1 MQSTQWHYYLYR
13 AILKKRRSE
22 DFKAIRF
29 SCPPGGRN
37 KFRYVYKFRKT
48 THRQLL
54 LAEGQKNPKVID
66 YLKAENAYTDS
77 LMASTETLRQT
88 IYNEI
93 VGRIKEDDETYPS
106 FSDGYYYYSR
116 TEKGKQYRTY
126 CRRKGTMEAPEEI
139 IFDVNRM
146 AEGKPAFIFAGY
158 SISPDNSK
166 AAYFSMKQV
175 RMPSS

>member
-1 MQSTQWHYYLYR
+1 MK
-13 AILKKRRSE
+13 ILKQS
-22 DFKAIRF
+22 DFPA
-29 SCPPGGRN
+29 PP
-37 KFRYVYKFRKT
+37 V
-48 THRQLL
+48 
-54 LAEGQKNPKVID
+54 AEINSVTFTNFGKQRIDNYHWLKDKKNPKVID

-106 FSDGYYYYSR
+106 FRDGYYYYSR

-146 AEGKPAFIFAGY
+146 AEGK
-158 SISPDNSK
+158 
-166 AAYFSMKQV
+166 
-175 RMPSS
+175 